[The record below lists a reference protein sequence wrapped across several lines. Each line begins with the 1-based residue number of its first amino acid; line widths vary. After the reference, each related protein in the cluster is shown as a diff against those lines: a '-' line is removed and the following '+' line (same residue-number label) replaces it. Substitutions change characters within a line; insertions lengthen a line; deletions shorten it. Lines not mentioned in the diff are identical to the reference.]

1 MQYECKKIALEV
13 EVDIDR
19 ARTFL
24 EIVHTG
30 SFLKAAER
38 LHVTQTTVSARVRML
53 EEELGRRLFIRNR
66 NGARLTSAGVEFERF
81 AQMFMQVWE
90 RARQQLA
97 VPSGK
102 TGVVSIAAELSLWN
116 PLLVEWMAGIRA
128 GEPLLAVRAHVGVPD
143 QLVEELRTGT
153 LDAALL
159 YSPQLL
165 PGFEVEPLIEER
177 LVLVRATTRSTAP
190 DVSASSATGLPEE
203 YVYVDWGPAF
213 SAQHG
218 AHLGSFGEAGTF
230 VGFGPL
236 GLAYLLRA
244 GGTGYFRRG
253 MVTPFIEEGKL
264 ELVESAPSFTY
275 PAFAVYPEDSKRRR
289 EVHSA
294 LAILRKY
301 LASEAA
307 DKASL
312 GSLAL

>member
-1 MQYECKKIALEV
+1 
-13 EVDIDR
+13 
-19 ARTFL
+19 
-24 EIVHTG
+24 VHTG

-38 LHVTQTTVSARVRML
+38 LHVTQTTVSARIRML
-53 EEELGRRLFIRNR
+53 EEELGRRLFVRNR
-66 NGARLTSAGVEFERF
+66 NGAKLTSAGVEFERF
-81 AQMFMQVWE
+81 AQMFVQVWE

-102 TGVVSIAAELSLWN
+102 TGVVSFAAELSLWN

-128 GEPLLAVRAHVGVPD
+128 GEPQLAVRAHVGVPD

-153 LDAALL
+153 LDVALL

-177 LVLVRATTRSTAP
+177 LVLVRAFARGTRAGSP
-190 DVSASSATGLPEE
+190 PVASPGLAEE

-218 AHLGSFGEAGTF
+218 AQSASFGEAGTF

-244 GGTGYFRRG
+244 GGAGYFRRG
-253 MVTPFIEEGKL
+253 MVTPFIEDGRL
-264 ELVESAPSFTY
+264 ELVEGAPNFIY
-275 PAFAVYPEDSKRRR
+275 PAFAVYPEDAKERR
-289 EVHSA
+289 EVRSA

-307 DKASL
+307 DQASL
-312 GSLAL
+312 GRIGL

>member
-1 MQYECKKIALEV
+1 
-13 EVDIDR
+13 
-19 ARTFL
+19 
-24 EIVHTG
+24 
-30 SFLKAAER
+30 
-38 LHVTQTTVSARVRML
+38 
-53 EEELGRRLFIRNR
+53 
-66 NGARLTSAGVEFERF
+66 
-81 AQMFMQVWE
+81 
-90 RARQQLA
+90 
-97 VPSGK
+97 
-102 TGVVSIAAELSLWN
+102 
-116 PLLVEWMAGIRA
+116 MAGIRA
-128 GEPLLAVRAHVGVPD
+128 GEPQLAVRAHAGVPD
-143 QLVEELRTGT
+143 KLVEELRTGT
-153 LDAALL
+153 LDVALL

-177 LVLVRATTRSTAP
+177 LVLVRATARGAVPGSLA
-190 DVSASSATGLPEE
+190 ASSSGSPEE

-218 AHLGSFGEAGTF
+218 AQSASFGEAGTF

-236 GLAYLLRA
+236 GLAYLLRS

-275 PAFAVYPEDSKRRR
+275 PAFAVYPEDSKQRR

-307 DKASL
+307 DQASL